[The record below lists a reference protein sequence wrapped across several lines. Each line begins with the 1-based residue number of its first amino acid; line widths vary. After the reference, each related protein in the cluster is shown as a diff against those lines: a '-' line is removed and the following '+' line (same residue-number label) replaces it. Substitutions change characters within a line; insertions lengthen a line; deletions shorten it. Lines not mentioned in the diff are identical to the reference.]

1 MKEPFWRTLSARI
14 LFAFAVVILT
24 FGVTTTLTVIYIA
37 DVGREIAVIRRGYV
51 RLALDAKDLARRQEE
66 VKAYLVDDLPSETSA
81 ARVQFRLS
89 ALRSRRLHVLGELQR
104 TLDSL
109 TTFPPRHA
117 QRIAD
122 SRAMVT
128 ALTEAIAATAGDYA
142 ALAAKPPL
150 LDASGLVAPN
160 AAYERVRDVERRTIG
175 VKVVELAEF
184 EERILASTALTLE
197 NNERR
202 LRRYTIFLGCS
213 AAFVGLLMTLWA
225 AFTISPLRRLR
236 LAAQRMAAGDYGA
249 QVAEQGPIEVS
260 GLARDFNAMSRAV
273 EVRERELVRSE
284 RLAAVGKMAA
294 GIAHEIRNPLSSI
307 SLNAELLE
315 AGPRSADD
323 AEWHASWRPTCQAI
337 TREAERLNNI
347 VEDYLAFARLPT
359 PRLVPE
365 AIDALITNATR
376 LVAED
381 IKARGIS
388 FTLALGAPQATVM
401 ADEAQLRQV
410 LLNLLRNAIEAVG
423 HAASPA
429 IELTTAVVG
438 NRVEICVADNGPG
451 ITADTKPHIFEPFFT
466 TKAQGTGLGLALSQQ
481 IILDHGGE
489 LAVRDAPGG
498 ATLAIRLPLLPK

>member
-1 MKEPFWRTLSARI
+1 
-14 LFAFAVVILT
+14 
-24 FGVTTTLTVIYIA
+24 
-37 DVGREIAVIRRGYV
+37 
-51 RLALDAKDLARRQEE
+51 
-66 VKAYLVDDLPSETSA
+66 
-81 ARVQFRLS
+81 
-89 ALRSRRLHVLGELQR
+89 
-104 TLDSL
+104 
-109 TTFPPRHA
+109 
-117 QRIAD
+117 
-122 SRAMVT
+122 
-128 ALTEAIAATAGDYA
+128 
-142 ALAAKPPL
+142 
-150 LDASGLVAPN
+150 
-160 AAYERVRDVERRTIG
+160 
-175 VKVVELAEF
+175 
-184 EERILASTALTLE
+184 
-197 NNERR
+197 
-202 LRRYTIFLGCS
+202 
-213 AAFVGLLMTLWA
+213 
-225 AFTISPLRRLR
+225 
-236 LAAQRMAAGDYGA
+236 
-249 QVAEQGPIEVS
+249 
-260 GLARDFNAMSRAV
+260 
-273 EVRERELVRSE
+273 
-284 RLAAVGKMAA
+284 MAA

-481 IILDHGGE
+481 IISDHGGE